1 MSRARH
7 FKRGGRASGGGTPD
21 VVSGNP
27 NVLKEAK
34 KRKAGGRVVK
44 MAGGPVMARL
54 DRPGRKRG
62 GGVGANTSPL
72 STAHSGSTHGESRPR
87 SGDTYGGLKSD

>member
-1 MSRARH
+1 M
-7 FKRGGRASGGGTPD
+7 KGKTIKRASGGRMPD

-34 KRKAGGRVVK
+34 ERKKGGRVAAPTKSVGFMTGGAVK
-44 MAGGPVMARL
+44 SRM

-62 GGVGANTSPL
+62 GAVGANKTPL
-72 STAHSGSTHGESRPR
+72 STAHKATSAGERM
-87 SGDTYGGLKSD
+87 GGEPD